1 MLSEEGERGDEGKML
16 GTTKTRAGCLPARM
30 TKSLGGHG
38 SRPQGSLAQKGDQAR
53 PSLSLQ
59 RLARSLSAASR
70 RAVAM
75 AAEANGSDGTFDY
88 DFFCIGAGSGGVRG
102 SRFAA
107 SYGAKTAVCELPF
120 ATKASLTTGGVGGTC
135 VLRGCVP
142 KKLLVYGSEYAKEFE
157 DCNGFGWEKFDRPQ
171 HSWESLIESKNNEI
185 NRLTGIYKRILAN
198 NEVDLIEG
206 RGKILDKNTVEVD
219 GKAYRCRYIMIATGG
234 LPFVPNIPGKDLVI
248 TSDDALDLPKMPK
261 KIAIVGAGFIAVEF
275 AGIFNSFG
283 SDVKLFFRGDKIL
296 RGFDE
301 EVRDFLTE
309 QIEEKGI
316 KVTPKTVPVEV
327 IEGEDGKKG
336 VVTSAGGDVEW
347 FDEVMYATGRAPN
360 VEDLGLENAGVETV
374 GNGVIKVDDYS
385 RTNVD
390 TIFAVGDV
398 TDRINL
404 TPVALMEGMAVA
416 KTLFNDTPTKPD
428 HEFVASAV
436 FSQPPVGTV
445 GYTEDEALEKF
456 GKLKIFT
463 SSFRPLKNTI
473 SGSTERSFMK
483 IIVDSASDRVVG
495 VHMVGEDSAEI
506 MQGIAIAVKMGAT
519 KADFDATVGIHPTA
533 AEEFVTMRDV
543 TREAVKEL
551 TPAA

>member
-1 MLSEEGERGDEGKML
+1 MGKDGALFKKTGLLGMVRNLRVSQVGGRARALVAAKAGNGSEGEY
-16 GTTKTRAGCLPARM
+16 
-30 TKSLGGHG
+30 
-38 SRPQGSLAQKGDQAR
+38 
-53 PSLSLQ
+53 
-59 RLARSLSAASR
+59 
-70 RAVAM
+70 
-75 AAEANGSDGTFDY
+75 DY
-88 DFFCIGAGSGGVRG
+88 DLFTIGAGSGGVRG

-107 SYGAKTAVCELPF
+107 SYGAKVAVAELPF
-120 ATKASLTTGGVGGTC
+120 ATKASLTEGGVGGTC

-142 KKLLVYGSEYAKEFE
+142 KKLLVYGSEFAQEFE
-157 DCNGFGWEKFDRPQ
+157 DSSGFGWDKFDKPN

-185 NRLTGIYKRILAN
+185 QRLTGIYKRILSN
-198 NEVDLIEG
+198 NKVELIEG
-206 RGKILDKNTVEVD
+206 RGKIVDKNTVEVD
-219 GKAYRCRYIMIATGG
+219 GKTFTCKNIMIATGG

-248 TSDDALDLPKMPK
+248 TSDDALDLPVMPK

-283 SDVKLFFRGDKIL
+283 ADVKLFFRGDKIL

-309 QIEEKGI
+309 QISEKGI
-316 KVTPKTVPVEV
+316 EVTPKTVPVEV
-327 IEGEDGKKG
+327 VQGEDGRKG

-360 VEDLGLENAGVETV
+360 VEELGLENVGVETTDR
-374 GNGVIKVDDYS
+374 GVIKVDDYS
-385 RTNVD
+385 RTNVPN
-390 TIFAVGDV
+390 IFAVGDV

-428 HEFVASAV
+428 HEYVASAV

-456 GKLKIFT
+456 GSLKIFT

-495 VHMVGEDSAEI
+495 VHMVGQDSAEI

-519 KADFDATVGIHPTA
+519 KADFDACVGIHPTA
-533 AEEFVTMRDV
+533 AEEFVAMRDV
-543 TREAVKEL
+543 TREVAKEL